1 MHSKG
6 NYKPDERPP
15 SESEKIFANKASN
28 KGLISKLCKQVM
40 QLSLSLCLSVPLLSL
55 SLSLSVYMYYIWAS
69 LVSQTVKHLSAML
82 ETQVQSLGR
91 EDPLEKEMATHSIIL
106 AWKIPQTG
114 EPGRLQ
120 FMGLQRVRHDW
131 VTLLYFI
138 YTYTYVY
145 THTHTHTHTWLSY
158 ILHLCTL

>member
-40 QLSLSLCLSVPLLSL
+40 QLSRSLSLCPSSLPLPLSL
-55 SLSLSVYMYYIWAS
+55 CIYVYIWAS
-69 LVSQTVKHLSAML
+69 LVAQTVKHLSAML

-131 VTLLYFI
+131 VTLLYIHI
-138 YTYTYVY
+138 YIC
-145 THTHTHTHTWLSY
+145 THTHTHTWLSY